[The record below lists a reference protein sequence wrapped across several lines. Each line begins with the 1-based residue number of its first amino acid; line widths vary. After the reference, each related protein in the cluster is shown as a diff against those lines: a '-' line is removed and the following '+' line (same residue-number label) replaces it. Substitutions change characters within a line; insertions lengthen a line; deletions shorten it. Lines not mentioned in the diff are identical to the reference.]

1 MLNPRSST
9 PELTPEE
16 ELRASELFDSLAA
29 CEMEPAVAASVR
41 GRMLAA
47 LSSAVSTGSARPR
60 SRVAIASM
68 AVIGPLMAVS
78 AVGAATGDSP
88 VDGPT
93 SLFETV
99 AASIGIGG
107 QSGEVRQDFDV
118 RAEAAGDVG
127 QPGSQPGNTANA
139 PGLGRSTEEE
149 DVEGTPGG
157 EGLAALDEET
167 AEDGAEAAAAAH
179 ENGKGC
185 DDVLFGM
192 GEPPFASPGGPV
204 GCEVGNSAEHRQ
216 NGARNEDA
224 PEDEAGEEEDDGEK
238 EEGDSAGGVSHGLGR
253 GHDEDRRGNGEALG
267 HEKHEHEPNTHGN
280 GPPAREEG
288 PVEEELPVPTEPA
301 IAATGPAAGSTT
313 ETPGNSGNSRANGRS
328 R

>member
-1 MLNPRSST
+1 MRSPFSST

-16 ELRASELFDSLAA
+16 ELQAGELFDPVAG
-29 CEMEPAVAASVR
+29 CELEPSAAASIR

-47 LSSAVSTGSARPR
+47 LSSAVNPAAAGPR
-60 SRVAIASM
+60 SRFAIASM

-88 VDGPT
+88 LEGPAD
-93 SLFETV
+93 LVETV

-107 QSGEVRQDFDV
+107 QSGEVRQDFEV

-139 PGLGRSTEEE
+139 PGLGGSTE
-149 DVEGTPGG
+149 DQAPDGDTLEG
-157 EGLAALDEET
+157 DEET
-167 AEDGAEAAAAAH
+167 AVDEETPEDASAAAAAAH

-185 DDVLFGM
+185 DDVLFAM

-216 NGARNEDA
+216 NGAKNEEA
-224 PEDEAGEEEDDGEK
+224 PEEEGGEEEGE
-238 EEGDSAGGVSHGLGR
+238 EVQGESSGGVSHGLGL
-253 GHDEDRRGNGEALG
+253 GHSEDRPGNGEALG

-280 GPPAREEG
+280 GPPAREEEPG
-288 PVEEELPVPTEPA
+288 DEELPVPTEPMT
-301 IAATGPAAGSTT
+301 AATTPVPGDTT
-313 ETPGNSGNSRANGRS
+313 GAHGNSANAQGSGRN